1 MKKKS
6 LRHMSVENRLFYLFN
21 SVFWIVIMFIVIY
34 PLYLIC
40 IASISDPDAVAKGQ
54 VLLLPVDIS
63 FIGYKA
69 ILKDSEIWVGY
80 VNSLF
85 YVASSVVLSVI
96 VTLCAAYSLSRKNLS
111 GKKFFNMYFVIPM
124 FFAGGLIPTFL
135 TMKDIGLYNT
145 RWVMVLMG
153 CLSSWNLMV
162 ARTYIQTNIPDE
174 LYEAAV
180 LDGASH
186 FQFFSKIVLPLS
198 KTIMAV
204 LAVYY
209 GVAKWNDYFTGLVYL
224 RKRELMPLQTILRG
238 VLATLEVDVTE
249 TLIGTLMA
257 EGSLELLEESYQI
270 AHVVKYCAIVIST
283 LPVVLLYVL
292 LQKYFEKGVMIGSV
306 KG

>member
-111 GKKFFNMYFVIPM
+111 GKMHSH
-124 FFAGGLIPTFL
+124 
-135 TMKDIGLYNT
+135 
-145 RWVMVLMG
+145 G
-153 CLSSWNLMV
+153 CRSG
-162 ARTYIQTNIPDE
+162 R
-174 LYEAAV
+174 
-180 LDGASH
+180 
-186 FQFFSKIVLPLS
+186 
-198 KTIMAV
+198 
-204 LAVYY
+204 
-209 GVAKWNDYFTGLVYL
+209 
-224 RKRELMPLQTILRG
+224 RKRRCSSDAARAVQS
-238 VLATLEVDVTE
+238 V
-249 TLIGTLMA
+249 
-257 EGSLELLEESYQI
+257 GS
-270 AHVVKYCAIVIST
+270 
-283 LPVVLLYVL
+283 
-292 LQKYFEKGVMIGSV
+292 GN
-306 KG
+306 